1 MRKTTLSIL
10 MLSLVAVVMTSCNLF
25 KNEQERKIV
34 GKWYISDAADAY
46 QDTATVIDDYTTLR
60 IITEETCTYEAD
72 KKINS
77 TGTFQYVISLYDE
90 YSIILKYRFS
100 SAGTWEI
107 KDDRL
112 YEKYSDASINF
123 AGMELSHPNDP
134 DLQQLAN
141 QYKQN
146 FAADVMPELKSDF
159 LTPNDYKIVK
169 VDDNELIL
177 SDKEGTTS
185 SYRRLN

>member
-1 MRKTTLSIL
+1 MRKTTLGIL

-25 KNEQERKIV
+25 KSEQERKIV
-34 GKWYISDAADAY
+34 GKWYSAATDA
-46 QDTATVIDDYTTLR
+46 QDTAEVIDDGITLR
-60 IITEETCTYEAD
+60 VMADETCTYEAD
-72 KKINS
+72 KKTNS

-90 YSIILKYRFS
+90 YSVILKYKFS
-100 SAGTWEI
+100 STGTWEI
-107 KDDRL
+107 KDGRL

-169 VDDNELIL
+169 VDDNELVL
-177 SDKEGTTS
+177 SDKDGTTS
-185 SYRRLN
+185 YQRLN

>member
-1 MRKTTLSIL
+1 

-25 KNEQERKIV
+25 KSEQERKIV
-34 GKWYISDAADAY
+34 GKWYISNAADAY
-46 QDTATVIDDYTTLR
+46 QDTAEVIDDGITLR
-60 IITEETCTYEAD
+60 SMADETCTYEAD
-72 KKINS
+72 KKTNS
-77 TGTFQYVISLYDE
+77 TGTFQYVFSLYDE
-90 YSIILKYRFS
+90 YSIILKYKFS
-100 SAGTWEI
+100 STGTWEI
-107 KDDRL
+107 KDGRL

-146 FAADVMPELKSDF
+146 FATGIPELKSDL

-169 VDDNELIL
+169 VDDTELVL
-177 SDKEGTTS
+177 SDKDGTT